1 VHDVFVAGALD
12 PNSQRYERVAR
23 GLDVAAQIQ
32 VGDHKRRVAASA
44 GDKRPMGD
52 RFVPGNADASAQTP
66 LMKSHQK
73 ESLSI
78 S

>member
-12 PNSQRYERVAR
+12 PNSQRDKRVAR
-23 GLDVAAQIQ
+23 GRDVSAWIQI
-32 VGDHKRRVAASA
+32 GDRKRRVAASA
-44 GDKRPMGD
+44 RDERPMGD
-52 RFVPGNADASAQTP
+52 RFVPGNADAAAQTAR
-66 LMKSHQK
+66 MKSHQK

>member
-1 VHDVFVAGALD
+1 MHDVFVAGVLD
-12 PNSQRYERVAR
+12 PNSQRDERVAR
-23 GLDVAAQIQ
+23 GLDVAARIEI
-32 VGDHKRRVAASA
+32 GDHKRRVAASA

-52 RFVPGNADASAQTP
+52 GFVPGNADASAQTAR
-66 LMKSHQK
+66 MKSHQK

>member
-1 VHDVFVAGALD
+1 VHDAFVAGVLD
-12 PNSQRYERVAR
+12 PNSQRNERVAR
-23 GLDVAAQIQ
+23 GLDVAAWIQI
-32 VGDHKRRVAASA
+32 GDDKRRVAASA

-52 RFVPGNADASAQTP
+52 GFVPGNADVSAQTAR
-66 LMKSHQK
+66 MKSHQK